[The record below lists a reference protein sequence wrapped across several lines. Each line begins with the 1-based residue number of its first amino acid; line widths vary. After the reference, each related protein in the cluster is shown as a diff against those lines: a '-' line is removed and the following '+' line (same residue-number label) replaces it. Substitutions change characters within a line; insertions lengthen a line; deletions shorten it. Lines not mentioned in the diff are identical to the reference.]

1 MRHQLMV
8 DDFQQRRQFSEW
20 FTAQF
25 QNPWLLLNAVVGDK
39 AGFALNYRGSNCG
52 NNVILETFLLESIVN
67 RLSYLE
73 MVDME
78 IPPL

>member
-1 MRHQLMV
+1 MV
-8 DDFQQRRQFSEW
+8 YSAVSKSMVPSKW
-20 FTAQF
+20 F
-25 QNPWLLLNAVVGDK
+25 LLGDK